1 MTPLTEQA
9 NEIFRAA
16 VRDRT
21 TFLILRKAVESPHE
35 SMLFHAQ
42 QAAEKFIKAVLVQ
55 RAVFFRRTHD
65 LLELATLAEE
75 NQIDLP
81 VTRDLL
87 TRLTPYAVEFRYLG
101 VHAPNVSAEEA
112 EAAVTALERWAASCL
127 P

>member
-1 MTPLTEQA
+1 MNPHTEQA
-9 NEIFRAA
+9 NEILRAA

-21 TFLILRKAVESPHE
+21 TFLILRKVAESPHE

-81 VTRDLL
+81 VSRDLL
-87 TRLTPYAVEFRYLG
+87 ARLTPYAVEFRYLG
-101 VHAPNVSAEEA
+101 VQAPDVTAEEA
-112 EAAVTALERWAASCL
+112 ESAVVALDRWATACL
-127 P
+127 Q

>member
-1 MTPLTEQA
+1 MNPHTEQA

-16 VRDRT
+16 VRDLT
-21 TFLILRKAVESPHE
+21 TFLILRKSAESPHE

-55 RAVFFRRTHD
+55 RGVFFRRTHD
-65 LLELATLAEE
+65 LLELASLSGQ

-81 VTRDLL
+81 VSRDLL

-101 VHAPNVSAEEA
+101 VHAPNVTAEEA
-112 EAAVTALERWAASCL
+112 ESAVVALEHWAAACL
-127 P
+127 Q